1 MQEGRSDAAMV
12 EAGWSGVMSLPR
24 FATLGNDGT
33 LEFAPVPEI
42 GKLRRNHSHV
52 PAQVLVA
59 GTAMDTGVSG
69 NQLDLEVELQLSA
82 GAELRLGLLGSVDGA
97 EETVVIL
104 GRSADG
110 GATGMLHLDRTRSS
124 LDLAVDVEE
133 KSGPLPMTDGWVR
146 LRILVDR
153 SAVEIFANGKP
164 LTARVYPTQG
174 GGRVT
179 LAATEGTVR
188 LLSFDAWTMAGV
200 FEETRSLLPERK

>member
-1 MQEGRSDAAMV
+1 M
-12 EAGWSGVMSLPR
+12 
-24 FATLGNDGT
+24 
-33 LEFAPVPEI
+33 
-42 GKLRRNHSHV
+42 
-52 PAQVLVA
+52 
-59 GTAMDTGVSG
+59 
-69 NQLDLEVELQLSA
+69 
-82 GAELRLGLLGSVDGA
+82 DGA